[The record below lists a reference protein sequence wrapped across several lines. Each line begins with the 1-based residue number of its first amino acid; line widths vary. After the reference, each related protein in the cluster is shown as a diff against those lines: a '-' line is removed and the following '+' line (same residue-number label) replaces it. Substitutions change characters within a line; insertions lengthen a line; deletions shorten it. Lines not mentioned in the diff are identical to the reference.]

1 MASLVDKKSN
11 IFYIKKGGEEIM
23 NFDTEILTKSGLGF
37 FMGISAGL
45 LFRYFLFRILLYAA
59 IPIVAMFVLDYTNV
73 YSVDWLF
80 LKEKWDKLFV
90 FLTPTAIN
98 IYSYLGNHILMGIVP
113 GILIGLT
120 SGFFMR
126 R

>member
-1 MASLVDKKSN
+1 
-11 IFYIKKGGEEIM
+11 M
-23 NFDTEILTKSGLGF
+23 NFDTQLLMKGTLGF

-45 LFRYFLFRILLYAA
+45 LLRYFLFRILLYAA

>member
-1 MASLVDKKSN
+1 LLLQGVHFILKRGGVDV
-11 IFYIKKGGEEIM
+11 M
-23 NFDTEILTKSGLGF
+23 NFDTQIITKCTLGF
-37 FMGISAGL
+37 FMGISTGL
-45 LFRYFLFRILLYAA
+45 LFRYFLFRVLLYSAV
-59 IPIVAMFVLDYTNV
+59 PVVAMLILDYTGMF
-73 YSVDWLF
+73 SVDWLF
-80 LKEKWDKLFV
+80 LKTKWDKTFV
-90 FLTPTAIN
+90 FFTPTAIN

>member
-1 MASLVDKKSN
+1 MFPHLSN
-11 IFYIKKGGEEIM
+11 AFKTFTTNLTLLLM

-45 LFRYFLFRILLYAA
+45 LFRYFMFRILLLAA
-59 IPIVAMFVLDYTNV
+59 VPIVGMLVLDYTNV
-73 YSVDWLF
+73 FSIDWLF
-80 LKEKWDKLFV
+80 LKAKWDNLFI

>member
-1 MASLVDKKSN
+1 
-11 IFYIKKGGEEIM
+11 M
-23 NFDTEILTKSGLGF
+23 NLDIQIITKCTLGF

-45 LFRYFLFRILLYAA
+45 LFRYVLFRVLLYSAV
-59 IPIVAMFVLDYTNV
+59 PVVAMLILDYTGMF
-73 YSVDWLF
+73 SVDWLF
-80 LKEKWDKLFV
+80 LKTKWDKTFV
-90 FLTPTAIN
+90 FFTPTAIN